1 MPPRAPTKDNALL
14 LRQSARLRPEGD
26 FGRAEPWRW
35 TLEASGRA
43 VLGLDACGRV
53 LAVSQAAE
61 RHLGA
66 VLRIRNGALEIGDPA
81 LRPRL
86 SALVD
91 AAIKHDPGRPNGMPP
106 PLGIR
111 LGSGRMLHIDVLP
124 LPPDVTPP
132 RRIVA
137 LLFLRETG
145 DGGGSLAETLRQR
158 FGLTP
163 AESRLALAL
172 ADGMGLRE
180 AADRNGVRLST
191 ARVQLKAIFWK
202 TETHRQ
208 AELVALLARLD

>member
-1 MPPRAPTKDNALL
+1 MLV
-14 LRQSARLRPEGD
+14 LRERTRHCGKGD

-35 TLEASGRA
+35 RLEAGGRA
-43 VLGLDACGRV
+43 VLGLDAAGRM
-53 LAVSQAAE
+53 LAVSPAAE
-61 RHLGA
+61 ALLGDA
-66 VLRIRNGALEIGDPA
+66 LHIRNGALDLGDPA
-81 LRPRL
+81 LRRRL
-86 SALVD
+86 AALIE
-91 AAIKHDPGRPNGMPP
+91 AAICHDPQQPDGMPP

-111 LGSGRMLHIDVLP
+111 LGSGRTLHVDVLP
-124 LPPDVTPP
+124 LPRDVAPP

-145 DGGGSLAETLRQR
+145 DGSASLAETLRQR

-172 ADGMGLRE
+172 GEGLDLRQ
-180 AADRNGVRLST
+180 AAARNGVRLST

-208 AELVALLARLD
+208 GELVALLARLE